1 MSVGHWARARLEVL
15 AHDPLLWSTALLAF
29 FVFGMNELRPIFAA
43 IFPQL
48 DRPIFTQDSFLALTA
63 AHLELVAL
71 SSAAAI
77 VIGVGA
83 GVFVTRPL
91 GREFR
96 PLVERAVA
104 IGQTF
109 PPVAVL
115 AVAAPLLG
123 FGKVPALIALALYG
137 LLPIVQNT
145 VAGIESVPGSARE
158 AAEGLGMSATR
169 VLRRIEMPLAMP
181 VIIAG
186 IRTSVIINIGTAALA
201 STVGARTR
209 HADHRRSRRLQHRLH
224 PSGLHRRRPARCGRR
239 SLLRSPAPLSRSMAG
254 RHIARCFS
262 GDRAN
267 SKRGELTRRSF
278 RASRPARGHYK
289 CFEAR
294 PLRVQAGARRR
305 FAPASFGRF
314 ADHPPP
320 MAVSA

>member
-1 MSVGHWARARLEVL
+1 MSVGHSTRARLEVL
-15 AHDPLLWSTALLAF
+15 ARDPLLWSTALLAF

-201 STVGARTR
+201 STVGAKSLGTPIIVGL
-209 HADHRRSRRLQHRLH
+209 AGFNTAYILQG
-224 PSGLHRRRPARCGRR
+224 SIVVGLLAVVVDLCFDR
-239 SLLRSPAPLSRSMAG
+239 LLRFLDRWRDDTSR
-254 RHIARCFS
+254 
-262 GDRAN
+262 D
-267 SKRGELTRRSF
+267 
-278 RASRPARGHYK
+278 
-289 CFEAR
+289 
-294 PLRVQAGARRR
+294 
-305 FAPASFGRF
+305 
-314 ADHPPP
+314 
-320 MAVSA
+320 VSAGTAQIRSAAS

>member
-1 MSVGHWARARLEVL
+1 MSAYHPRRNRLPNL
-15 AHDPLLWSTALLAF
+15 AHDPLLWATALLAF

-48 DRPIFTQDSFLALTA
+48 DRPIFTQDSFVALTT
-63 AHLELVAL
+63 AHLELVVL

-96 PLVERAVA
+96 PLVERVVA

-123 FGKVPALIALALYG
+123 FGKWPALIALALYG

-145 VAGIESVPGSARE
+145 VAGIESVPGSAHE
-158 AAEGLGMSATR
+158 AAEGLGMSAAR
-169 VLRRIEMPLAMP
+169 ILRRIEMPLAMP

-201 STVGARTR
+201 STVGAKSLGTPIIVGL
-209 HADHRRSRRLQHRLH
+209 AGFNTAYILQG
-224 PSGLHRRRPARCGRR
+224 SIVVGLLAVVVDLCFDR
-239 SLLRSPAPLSRSMAG
+239 LLRFLDRWRRDTPRDGSAGGGQVRSA
-254 RHIARCFS
+254 
-262 GDRAN
+262 
-267 SKRGELTRRSF
+267 
-278 RASRPARGHYK
+278 AS
-289 CFEAR
+289 
-294 PLRVQAGARRR
+294 
-305 FAPASFGRF
+305 
-314 ADHPPP
+314 
-320 MAVSA
+320 